1 MFDNILL
8 LLPLPGRDYPV
19 GYLISAIFL
28 IIAIVLFVLSI
39 FMKDNSEDEYDDD
52 YEKEYRKSEYDGREE
67 DFDRYGRP
75 DETAAANLDDTTELR
90 NLISEISEKE
100 DLETTRMFKPV
111 SVIPEIG
118 RPGEEEGEEGY
129 DDTED
134 AEERAS
140 DDYTDEEGLSKE
152 TTLWNDGNSFIREP
166 MNGTGDFEENDNA
179 ENEAGSDTDE
189 ERDEDASFEHQ
200 YIRDEESDYGEG
212 QEEKEDELS
221 YRKIDDNDEYEREEE
236 RSFVRKGRGPKRRKA
251 DDYEDEEDDEPK
263 VSGKSGMSFAD
274 EVRRL
279 IEEEE
284 RKNKEK
290 NK

>member
-1 MFDNILL
+1 
-8 LLPLPGRDYPV
+8 
-19 GYLISAIFL
+19 
-28 IIAIVLFVLSI
+28 
-39 FMKDNSEDEYDDD
+39 
-52 YEKEYRKSEYDGREE
+52 
-67 DFDRYGRP
+67 
-75 DETAAANLDDTTELR
+75 
-90 NLISEISEKE
+90 
-100 DLETTRMFKPV
+100 
-111 SVIPEIG
+111 
-118 RPGEEEGEEGY
+118 
-129 DDTED
+129 
-134 AEERAS
+134 
-140 DDYTDEEGLSKE
+140 
-152 TTLWNDGNSFIREP
+152 
-166 MNGTGDFEENDNA
+166 MNGTGYFEENDNA